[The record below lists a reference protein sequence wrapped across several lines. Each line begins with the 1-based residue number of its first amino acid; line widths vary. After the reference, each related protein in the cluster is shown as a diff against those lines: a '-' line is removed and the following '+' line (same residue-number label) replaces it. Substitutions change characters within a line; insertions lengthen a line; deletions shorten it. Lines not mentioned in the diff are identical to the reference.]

1 MGSESN
7 SPKIVWGK
15 ASSAD
20 NGDSDT
26 LSYYH
31 DGRSASPPDSELGHG
46 LADVQATPAW
56 YRNMD
61 YLSPNV
67 MSDTFDSFRH
77 ASNDEIGLLSPADIA
92 ARSPPLLMPVPSW
105 DDLPYDRPPNHMIS
119 GNKWDEYHDDTIA
132 PETPKFAHPLW
143 ASSPTFSPQPGSL
156 QPANAWHGT
165 FGHPNIFDSPGK
177 PWESDDFTSQ
187 TRQIRHSQGP
197 DTSSKEHLT
206 YRHASS
212 KKGSSLAQESHQQ
225 NTKHSRRRWGKAD
238 KARKPSPT
246 VSPSPTGTKP
256 VKFNALFRYA
266 TPLERF
272 LNLIGI
278 ICGAASG
285 TAQPLMT
292 ILFGNLANKF
302 LASSNPSLTDQQKID
317 YFLAAAHMV
326 NDDAIYLVII
336 GIASF
341 VVIYV
346 YMAIFVYTG
355 EVITQRIRKEYL
367 RAILRQ
373 DIAYFDSLGAGE
385 ITTRIQSDI
394 QLIQDGIS
402 DKLPL
407 NVAFISTFITGF
419 IIAYVRNWKLALV
432 MTCIL
437 PCIVGSAIVMNKFVS
452 SYQQVE
458 LEHVAKAASI
468 AEEGISTVRTVKAFG
483 MNAHLAKLYESRN
496 ATAFTASRRRAVA
509 SGMGIGA
516 FFFCIYC
523 AYALAFYFGSKLVA
537 NGEVQG
543 GIVMNVIF
551 SVLIGAFSMAMLAPN
566 LQSMSFA
573 QAAGGK
579 VFETIDRPSKIDS
592 FSSEGLRPATCLGH
606 LSAQNVTFA
615 YPSRPDVRIL
625 KDFNLEFPH
634 GQVTA
639 LVGQSGSGKSTII
652 SLVERFYDPLEGD
665 ILLDGVPIR
674 ELNIRWLRSQIG
686 LVSQEPT
693 LFSTSVWENIAFGLL
708 HTEYDNYSE
717 EEKDKLIVHAAHLA
731 NAHAFI
737 TQLPQGYQTQVGER
751 AALLSGGQKQRI
763 SIARA
768 VVKNP
773 RILLLDE
780 ATSAL
785 DTASEGIVQD
795 ALDRASHGRTTI
807 TIAHRLSTIKNAN
820 NIVVMKGGAIM
831 EQGRHD
837 ALLENPKGIYAG
849 LVATQNIHNN
859 NAQALLSVPV
869 AATNTS
875 AVEND
880 TLARMPSKM
889 SMKSTDSTLDDVM
902 KMQGLKIGQ
911 YDQAK
916 PTKPISL
923 PGLLRR
929 LSYVGRDLITPY
941 FLPGLL
947 CACATGAAYPC
958 FSILF
963 GLALNNY
970 GQCQNDE
977 GDPCPEP
984 IRDQMRHTAN
994 HHALYF
1000 FVIAILSTV
1009 ATVFQNALIQ
1019 QGSAALM
1026 QRLRALMF
1034 RAYMRADVAYFDED
1048 GHSSGTLTSSLAENT
1063 LKVNSFVGVSMGAIA
1078 QSLSTLII
1086 GSIISLIY
1094 GWKLALVVMACVPF
1108 TLSAGFVRLKLVV
1121 QKDVKVRQVHLAT
1134 SHMACES
1141 ASAIRTVAALT
1152 REEDC
1157 LKRYDA
1163 ALKEASKVAKR
1174 AALWGNIF
1182 YAFSQSTAYFVIA
1195 LGFWY
1200 GYRLVMRMEYT
1211 SSQFFTIFTAIVF
1224 GSIQAGNVFNFV
1236 PDISN
1241 ASNAGTSMFALLDQK
1256 PQIDIQS
1263 NEGTVLHECQG
1274 HVQFENVGFEYP
1286 TRPGAPVLRGIN
1298 MDIPPGSYC
1307 ALVGSSGCGKSTTIQ
1322 LMERFYDVSSGRIL
1336 LDGHDIRTLN
1346 LASLRKHI
1354 ALVSQEPT
1362 LYDGTIEFNLRLGAL
1377 ENPDDVTE
1385 TQLKEAARSANILD
1399 FIEGLP
1405 EGFRTQVGSKGTQ
1418 LSGGQKQRL
1427 AIARALIRNPK
1438 ILLLDEAT
1446 SALDSDS
1453 EKIVQKALDA
1463 AATGRTTI
1471 AIAHRLA
1478 TIAHAD
1484 CIFAFHQGVISEAGN
1499 HQTLL
1504 QQNGIYA
1511 NLVTLQALEKH

>member
-1 MGSESN
+1 MDSESN
-7 SPKIVWGK
+7 SPKIIWGK

-31 DGRSASPPDSELGHG
+31 DVRSASPPDSELGHG

-156 QPANAWHGT
+156 KPANAWHGT

-187 TRQIRHSQGP
+187 IRQIRHSQGP
-197 DTSSKEHLT
+197 DASNKEHLI
-206 YRHASS
+206 YRHGSS

-674 ELNIRWLRSQIG
+674 EL
-686 LVSQEPT
+686 
-693 LFSTSVWENIAFGLL
+693 
-708 HTEYDNYSE
+708 
-717 EEKDKLIVHAAHLA
+717 
-731 NAHAFI
+731 
-737 TQLPQGYQTQVGER
+737 
-751 AALLSGGQKQRI
+751 
-763 SIARA
+763 
-768 VVKNP
+768 
-773 RILLLDE
+773 
-780 ATSAL
+780 
-785 DTASEGIVQD
+785 
-795 ALDRASHGRTTI
+795 
-807 TIAHRLSTIKNAN
+807 
-820 NIVVMKGGAIM
+820 
-831 EQGRHD
+831 
-837 ALLENPKGIYAG
+837 
-849 LVATQNIHNN
+849 
-859 NAQALLSVPV
+859 
-869 AATNTS
+869 
-875 AVEND
+875 
-880 TLARMPSKM
+880 
-889 SMKSTDSTLDDVM
+889 
-902 KMQGLKIGQ
+902 
-911 YDQAK
+911 
-916 PTKPISL
+916 
-923 PGLLRR
+923 
-929 LSYVGRDLITPY
+929 
-941 FLPGLL
+941 
-947 CACATGAAYPC
+947 
-958 FSILF
+958 
-963 GLALNNY
+963 
-970 GQCQNDE
+970 
-977 GDPCPEP
+977 
-984 IRDQMRHTAN
+984 
-994 HHALYF
+994 
-1000 FVIAILSTV
+1000 
-1009 ATVFQNALIQ
+1009 
-1019 QGSAALM
+1019 
-1026 QRLRALMF
+1026 
-1034 RAYMRADVAYFDED
+1034 
-1048 GHSSGTLTSSLAENT
+1048 
-1063 LKVNSFVGVSMGAIA
+1063 
-1078 QSLSTLII
+1078 
-1086 GSIISLIY
+1086 
-1094 GWKLALVVMACVPF
+1094 
-1108 TLSAGFVRLKLVV
+1108 
-1121 QKDVKVRQVHLAT
+1121 
-1134 SHMACES
+1134 
-1141 ASAIRTVAALT
+1141 
-1152 REEDC
+1152 
-1157 LKRYDA
+1157 
-1163 ALKEASKVAKR
+1163 
-1174 AALWGNIF
+1174 
-1182 YAFSQSTAYFVIA
+1182 
-1195 LGFWY
+1195 
-1200 GYRLVMRMEYT
+1200 
-1211 SSQFFTIFTAIVF
+1211 
-1224 GSIQAGNVFNFV
+1224 
-1236 PDISN
+1236 
-1241 ASNAGTSMFALLDQK
+1241 
-1256 PQIDIQS
+1256 
-1263 NEGTVLHECQG
+1263 
-1274 HVQFENVGFEYP
+1274 
-1286 TRPGAPVLRGIN
+1286 
-1298 MDIPPGSYC
+1298 
-1307 ALVGSSGCGKSTTIQ
+1307 
-1322 LMERFYDVSSGRIL
+1322 
-1336 LDGHDIRTLN
+1336 
-1346 LASLRKHI
+1346 
-1354 ALVSQEPT
+1354 
-1362 LYDGTIEFNLRLGAL
+1362 
-1377 ENPDDVTE
+1377 
-1385 TQLKEAARSANILD
+1385 
-1399 FIEGLP
+1399 
-1405 EGFRTQVGSKGTQ
+1405 
-1418 LSGGQKQRL
+1418 
-1427 AIARALIRNPK
+1427 
-1438 ILLLDEAT
+1438 
-1446 SALDSDS
+1446 
-1453 EKIVQKALDA
+1453 
-1463 AATGRTTI
+1463 
-1471 AIAHRLA
+1471 
-1478 TIAHAD
+1478 
-1484 CIFAFHQGVISEAGN
+1484 
-1499 HQTLL
+1499 
-1504 QQNGIYA
+1504 
-1511 NLVTLQALEKH
+1511 

>member
-1 MGSESN
+1 MGAENDSPYMEWGREETGEGGRLPLPAYQDEHGEYSPYPNSSEF
-7 SPKIVWGK
+7 
-15 ASSAD
+15 D
-20 NGDSDT
+20 Q
-26 LSYYH
+26 
-31 DGRSASPPDSELGHG
+31 
-46 LADVQATPAW
+46 LATPATPAW
-56 YRNMD
+56 YRSVN
-61 YLSPNV
+61 
-67 MSDTFDSFRH
+67 
-77 ASNDEIGLLSPADIA
+77 
-92 ARSPPLLMPVPSW
+92 PSTPY
-105 DDLPYDRPPNHMIS
+105 LPYDA
-119 GNKWDEYHDDTIA
+119 WDTSTPAIHTDAHSYLPLTGHQSA
-132 PETPKFAHPLW
+132 PYDWQSHSKNFQDPTTPRFASTLW
-143 ASSPTFSPQPGSL
+143 SSQGMVDPGQSPDPDVL
-156 QPANAWHGT
+156 QPSFSNS
-165 FGHPNIFDSPGK
+165 PFD
-177 PWESDDFTSQ
+177 
-187 TRQIRHSQGP
+187 
-197 DTSSKEHLT
+197 
-206 YRHASS
+206 
-212 KKGSSLAQESHQQ
+212 
-225 NTKHSRRRWGKAD
+225 
-238 KARKPSPT
+238 
-246 VSPSPTGTKP
+246 SPSPTYPFSLGNKSHEPLNLSSKLSKLRPTDRHTEPRASRLALPYHSSEASQSSIFVPEDAKDNPDAGGKNDTGENKEPAKPASPPVAKP

-266 TPLERF
+266 TPTERL
-272 LNLIGI
+272 LNLVGI

-302 LASSNPSLTDQQKID
+302 LASSNPNLTQQQKLD
-317 YFLAAAHMV
+317 YFNSAARLV
-326 NDDAIYLVII
+326 SEDAIYLVII
-336 GIASF
+336 GVCSF

-367 RAILRQ
+367 RAVLRQ
-373 DIAYFDSLGAGE
+373 DIAYFDTLGAGE

-407 NVAFISTFITGF
+407 NVAFISTFITAF
-419 IIAYVRNWKLALV
+419 IVAYIRNWKLALV
-432 MTCIL
+432 MTSIL
-437 PCIVGSAIVMNKFVS
+437 PCVVGSAIVMNKFVS

-468 AEEGISTVRTVKAFG
+468 AEEGISTVRTVKAFS
-483 MNAHLAKLYESRN
+483 MNAHIAKLYEARN
-496 ATAFTASRRRAVA
+496 GVALSASKRRAMA
-509 SGMGIGA
+509 SGCGIGA
-516 FFFCIYC
+516 FFFCIYS

-579 VFETIDRPSKIDS
+579 VFETIDRPSKIDA
-592 FSSEGLRPATCLGH
+592 FSNEGLCPATCQGL
-606 LSAQNVTFA
+606 LTVRDVSFA
-615 YPSRPDVRIL
+615 YPSRPDIPVL
-625 KDFNLEFPH
+625 LHFNLEFPT
-634 GQVTA
+634 GQTTA
-639 LVGQSGSGKSTII
+639 LVGPSGSGKSTII
-652 SLVERFYDPLEGD
+652 SLVERFYDPAEGE
-665 ILLDGVPIR
+665 ILLDGVPLR
-674 ELNIRWLRSQIG
+674 DLNIRWLRTQIG

-708 HTEYDNYSE
+708 HTPYETCSE
-717 EEKDKLIVHAAHLA
+717 EEKDKLIVHAAKLA
-731 NAHAFI
+731 NAHDFI
-737 TQLPQGYQTQVGER
+737 MQLPNGYQTQVGER
-751 AALLSGGQKQRI
+751 AALLSGGQKQRV

-768 VVKNP
+768 IVKNP

-785 DTASEGIVQD
+785 DTASEGIVQE
-795 ALDRASHGRTTI
+795 ALDRAAHGRTTI
-807 TIAHRLSTIKNAN
+807 TIAHRLSTIKNAD
-820 NIVVMKGGAIM
+820 NIVVIKGGNIM
-831 EQGRHD
+831 EQGRHEN
-837 ALLENPKGIYAG
+837 LLGRPEGLYAS
-849 LVATQNIHNN
+849 LVATQNVHNN
-859 NAQALLSVPV
+859 NTQALLAAPMP
-869 AATNTS
+869 ATNT
-875 AVEND
+875 AGMENE

-889 SMKSTDSTLDDVM
+889 SMHSTDTTLDHIM
-902 KMQGLKIGQ
+902 KIQGLKTGE
-911 YDQAK
+911 YEK
-916 PTKPISL
+916 KSKSKKTMSL
-923 PGLLRR
+923 ASLLRR
-929 LSYVGRDLITPY
+929 LTTIGHNLILPY
-941 FLPGLL
+941 FLPGML

-970 GQCQNDE
+970 GQCQNE
-977 GDPCPEP
+977 RGEQCPEP

-1000 FVIAILSTV
+1000 FIIAILSTI
-1009 ATVFQNALIQ
+1009 ATVFQNSLIQ
-1019 QGSAALM
+1019 QGSAMLM

-1048 GHSSGTLTSSLAENT
+1048 EHSSGTLTSSLAENT
-1063 LKVNSFVGVSMGAIA
+1063 LKINSFVGVSMGAIM
-1078 QSLSTLII
+1078 QSISTLII
-1086 GSIISLIY
+1086 GTIISLIY
-1094 GWKLALVVMACVPF
+1094 GWKLALVVLACVPF

-1157 LKRYDA
+1157 LKRYEA
-1163 ALKEASKVAKR
+1163 ALHEASKVAKR

-1211 SSQFFTIFTAIVF
+1211 SSQFFTIFTAVVF

-1241 ASNAGTSMFALLDQK
+1241 AANAGTSMFKLLDQR

-1263 NEGTVLHECQG
+1263 DQGIVLEDCQG
-1274 HVQFENVGFEYP
+1274 HVQFENVEFVYP
-1286 TRPGAPVLRGIN
+1286 SRPGIKVLRGVSMN
-1298 MDIPPGSYC
+1298 MMPGTHC

-1322 LMERFYDVSSGRIL
+1322 LLERFYDVTGGRIL
-1336 LDGHDIRTLN
+1336 VDGHDIRSLN

-1362 LYDGTIEFNLRLGAL
+1362 LYDGTIEFNLRLGANG
-1377 ENPDDVTE
+1377 NPEDVTE
-1385 TQLKEAARSANILD
+1385 WQLREAARDANILD
-1399 FIEGLP
+1399 FIDGLP
-1405 EGFRTQVGSKGTQ
+1405 DGFHTQVGSKGTQ
-1418 LSGGQKQRL
+1418 LSGGQKQRI
-1427 AIARALIRNPK
+1427 AIARALVRNPK

-1453 EKIVQKALDA
+1453 EKIVQQALDRA
-1463 AATGRTTI
+1463 AMGRTTI
-1471 AIAHRLA
+1471 SIAHRLA
-1478 TIAHAD
+1478 TIAQAD
-1484 CIFAFHQGVISEAGN
+1484 CIFAFHKGVIAEAGN

-1504 QQNGIYA
+1504 HRNGIYA
-1511 NLVTLQALEKH
+1511 NLVALQALEKQQGV